1 MVTGEVIADWSS
13 PNEAQQGCEELQW
26 LSGLSSK
33 VKRIFLGGQKR
44 RGNVLEQGD
53 QDGLDVGKDVL
64 HPVAW
69 VGTGTQQL
77 LIQTL

>member
-1 MVTGEVIADWSS
+1 MAEWAFKPGER
-13 PNEAQQGCEELQW
+13 NL
-26 LSGLSSK
+26 
-33 VKRIFLGGQKR
+33 LGGRQKR

-53 QDGLDVGKDVL
+53 QDGLDVGRGVL

-77 LIQTL
+77 SQAL